1 MCDVGVSIIILG
13 VVDVLGIGRLSVQ
26 WLHAKLKRRS
36 ELAGELVSRACLK
49 LAREVDSRH
58 HA

>member
-26 WLHAKLKRRS
+26 RLHAKLKRCF
-36 ELAGELVSRACLK
+36 ELVGELVSRACLK